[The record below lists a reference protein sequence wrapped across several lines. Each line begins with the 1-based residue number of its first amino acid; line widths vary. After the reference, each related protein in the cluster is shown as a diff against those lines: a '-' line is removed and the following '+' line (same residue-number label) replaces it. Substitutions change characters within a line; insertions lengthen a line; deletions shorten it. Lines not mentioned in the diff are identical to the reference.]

1 MILWPCNSAFA
12 QISVSKIFAPK
23 LSLIHSIRLQVG
35 ERVAAKPENH
45 RPGDSKDYSHAMKKR
60 KRACW
65 FPSFQ
70 RPRCWF
76 QDMKSSV

>member
-35 ERVAAKPENH
+35 ERVAAAAETKQIFIALVVVKTQIQATHMP
-45 RPGDSKDYSHAMKKR
+45 
-60 KRACW
+60 
-65 FPSFQ
+65 
-70 RPRCWF
+70 
-76 QDMKSSV
+76 